1 MIDISILDLKY
12 IIIWNEIFNFIFVY
26 FISYIKF
33 EKNVRGKIDLST
45 IRDKAQFYIYVSLH
59 NEIQEDAK

>member
-1 MIDISILDLKY
+1 MKDLSILDIKY
-12 IIIWNEIFNFIFVY
+12 KTIWNEIFNFIFLL
-26 FISYIKF
+26 FILFIEFK
-33 EKNVRGKIDLST
+33 KNVRGKIDLST

>member
-1 MIDISILDLKY
+1 MKFSISSLYTLLY
-12 IIIWNEIFNFIFVY
+12 SSNL
-26 FISYIKF
+26 
-33 EKNVRGKIDLST
+33 EKNVREKIDLST